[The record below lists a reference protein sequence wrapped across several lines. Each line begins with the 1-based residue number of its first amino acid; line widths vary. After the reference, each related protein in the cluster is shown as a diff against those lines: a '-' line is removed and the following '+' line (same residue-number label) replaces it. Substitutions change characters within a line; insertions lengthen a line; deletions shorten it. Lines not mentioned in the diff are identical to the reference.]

1 MDYTKYTKSHFLI
14 HHDKRY
20 VYEFI
25 ATLDFKEF
33 YENHSHLYVGT
44 KQEFLNNLL
53 EDMTG
58 ELKKAGVSK
67 IVRLVDMDTALT
79 MIDIEKD
86 DVPNTVFVS
95 IKLDGRN
102 NFNRFK
108 IMHPELYN
116 YYLESSRILYE
127 EDE

>member
-1 MDYTKYTKSHFLI
+1 
-14 HHDKRY
+14 
-20 VYEFI
+20 
-25 ATLDFKEF
+25 
-33 YENHSHLYVGT
+33 VGT